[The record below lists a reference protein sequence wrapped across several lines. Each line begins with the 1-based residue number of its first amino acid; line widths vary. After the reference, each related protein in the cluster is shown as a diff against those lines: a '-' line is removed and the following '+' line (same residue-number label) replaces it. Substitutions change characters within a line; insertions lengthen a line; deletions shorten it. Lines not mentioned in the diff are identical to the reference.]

1 MAEPVVMP
9 QMGYEMVEGT
19 IVRWLKAEGDTVHA
33 GDVIAEV
40 ETDKAIVELEANADG
55 VLHGLAPAGSL
66 APVGGVIGYVGAA
79 GEAASG
85 PPSPT
90 LAIRERSVSPIA
102 ARFAA
107 DHDVDV
113 AGVTGSGPGGRVT
126 RQDVQAAVDQ
136 AGAGVPARGMRA
148 GFPPRLPDA
157 NGKIMLGPM
166 GEAIARRTT
175 STMATVP
182 HFYVDV
188 SVDMT
193 DAIAL
198 RREVNRGLAGDNRVS
213 MNDLV
218 VKAATLALLKYP
230 VFNATFEGDHLRVQH
245 HVNVGMAVALANGLM
260 VPAVLECERKSLV
273 EIARAAKDVARRA
286 VGGTLRKAE
295 YSGTFTVSNLGMFG
309 IDSFT
314 AVIVSPQVAVLT
326 VGSMQPTPVVIG
338 RDVAVRQM
346 MRVTLGIDHRAA
358 QGAEGAQFLV
368 ELKRV
373 LEDPKLLAD

>member
-1 MAEPVVMP
+1 
-9 QMGYEMVEGT
+9 
-19 IVRWLKAEGDTVHA
+19 
-33 GDVIAEV
+33 
-40 ETDKAIVELEANADG
+40 
-55 VLHGLAPAGSL
+55 
-66 APVGGVIGYVGAA
+66 
-79 GEAASG
+79 
-85 PPSPT
+85 
-90 LAIRERSVSPIA
+90 
-102 ARFAA
+102 
-107 DHDVDV
+107 
-113 AGVTGSGPGGRVT
+113 
-126 RQDVQAAVDQ
+126 VQAAVDQ

-198 RREVNRGLAGDNRVS
+198 RREVNRGLAGDDRVS

-358 QGAEGAQFLV
+358 QGAEGAHFLV
-368 ELKRV
+368 DLKRM